1 MDASPASP
9 HPSNTNASHP
19 TDPGA
24 PRPVDPIEQNRLTR
38 DRLGAVVTTFA
49 DRSAADHPLVAPMLA
64 QLAFWDRWAEQ
75 LLRRWRSG
83 QLPPP
88 SVPPWYD
95 DAVNAALAD
104 QWSALSVRA
113 AGSLAMAAAAAVDR
127 EVEHLETPV
136 LAAITAASE
145 LDLVHRHRYR
155 EPVLERLE
163 RG

>member
-9 HPSNTNASHP
+9 YPSDPNASHP
-19 TDPGA
+19 SDPAA
-24 PRPVDPIEQNRLTR
+24 PRPADPIEQNRLTR
-38 DRLGAVVTTFA
+38 DRLDAVVTTFA
-49 DRSAADHPLVAPMLA
+49 GRSAADHPSVAPMLA

-113 AGSLAMAAAAAVDR
+113 AGSLAVAAAAAVDR

-136 LAAITAASE
+136 LVAITAAGE